1 MIWDKMKD
9 TYSRVRRQKLTV
21 IAAVKNGK
29 TGGNAVNLNFEILHM
44 ASTYKLPAQDK

>member
-1 MIWDKMKD
+1 ME
-9 TYSRVRRQKLTV
+9 
-21 IAAVKNGK
+21 K